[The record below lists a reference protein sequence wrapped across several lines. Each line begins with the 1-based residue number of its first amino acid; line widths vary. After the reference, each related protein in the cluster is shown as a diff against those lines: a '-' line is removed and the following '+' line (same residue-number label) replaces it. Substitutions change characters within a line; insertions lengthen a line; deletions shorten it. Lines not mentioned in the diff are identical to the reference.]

1 MNRFIFLLILFTSKL
16 YSQSE
21 TLDFI
26 EVSEN
31 AKISA
36 LGGNN
41 ISLYENQNYF
51 LTNPALISFNK
62 NRISINHLN
71 YILDINSSSILY
83 SDSIRYIGNYGIGI
97 IYFSHGKFNAYDIFG
112 NSLGNF
118 YPKEIMITFG
128 KSINLSN
135 LFIGTNIKY
144 FKSRI
149 YNNSNSGILSD
160 IGMIYFPY
168 KEKKLSIG
176 LVIANFGILF
186 NKNNIELPITLKIGT
201 TFKPKYMPLR
211 FSVTYVKPYNYLYNN
226 LHNISF
232 GVEALMS
239 KFINLQIGYNRNMDK
254 GFVLPNSE
262 KIRGFSYG
270 IELILKR
277 FNFNYSKVI
286 VNSISSSNSISIH
299 FNIKRM

>member
-1 MNRFIFLLILFTSKL
+1 MNRFIFLLILFSSKL

-26 EVSEN
+26 EISEN

-41 ISLYENQNYF
+41 ISLNENQNYF
-51 LTNPALISFNK
+51 FSNPALISFNQD
-62 NRISINHLN
+62 RISMNYLN

-83 SDSIRYIGNYGIGI
+83 SDSIKFIGNYGIGI
-97 IYFSHGKFNAYDIFG
+97 KYFSHGKFNGYDMFG
-112 NSLGNF
+112 NSLGDF

-128 KSINLSN
+128 KSIKLSN

-144 FKSRI
+144 FNSRI
-149 YNNSNSGILSD
+149 YNNSSSGFLSD

-168 KEKKLSIG
+168 KEKQLSIG
-176 LVIANFGILF
+176 LVIANFGIIF
-186 NKNNIELPITLKIGT
+186 NNNNIELPTTLKIGS
-201 TFKPKYMPLR
+201 TFKPEHMPLR
-211 FSVTYVKPYNYLYNN
+211 FSLTYVKPYKYLYNYF
-226 LHNISF
+226 HNISF
-232 GVEALMS
+232 GVEALIS
-239 KFINLQIGYNRNMDK
+239 KFINLQIGYNRKMDK

-262 KIRGFSYG
+262 KIRGLSYG
-270 IELILKR
+270 IELIFKKI
-277 FNFNYSKVI
+277 NFNYSKVI
-286 VNSISSSNSISIH
+286 LNSISSSNSISIN

>member
-26 EVSEN
+26 EISEN

-51 LTNPALISFNK
+51 LSNPALISFNRDK
-62 NRISINHLN
+62 ISINYLN

-83 SDSIRYIGNYGIGI
+83 SDSIKYIGNYGFGI
-97 IYFSHGKFNAYDIFG
+97 KYFSHGKFIGYDMFG

-118 YPKEIMITFG
+118 YPKEVMVTFG

-144 FKSRI
+144 FHSRI
-149 YNNSNSGILSD
+149 YNNSSSGILSD

-168 KEKKLSIG
+168 KGKKLSLG
-176 LVIANFGILF
+176 LVIANFGIIL
-186 NKNNIELPITLKIGT
+186 NKNNIELPTTVKIGA
-201 TFKPKYMPLR
+201 TFKPEHMPLR
-211 FSVTYVKPYNYLYNN
+211 FSITYVKPYKYLYNN
-226 LHNISF
+226 IHNISF
-232 GVEALMS
+232 GIEALIS
-239 KFINLQIGYNRNMDK
+239 KFINLQIGYNRKMDK

-286 VNSISSSNSISIH
+286 VNSISSSNAISIN

>member
-1 MNRFIFLLILFTSKL
+1 MNRFIFLLILFSSKL

-26 EVSEN
+26 EISEN

-51 LTNPALISFNK
+51 LTNPALISFNQDK
-62 NRISINHLN
+62 ISINYLN

-83 SDSIRYIGNYGIGI
+83 SDSIKYIGNYGFGI
-97 IYFSHGKFNAYDIFG
+97 KYFSHGKFIGYDMFG

>member
-1 MNRFIFLLILFTSKL
+1 MNRFIFLLILFSSKL

-26 EVSEN
+26 EISEN

-97 IYFSHGKFNAYDIFG
+97 KYFSHGKFNAYDIFV

>member
-1 MNRFIFLLILFTSKL
+1 MNRFIFLLILFSSKL

-41 ISLYENQNYF
+41 ISLNENQNYF
-51 LTNPALISFNK
+51 FSNPALISFNQD
-62 NRISINHLN
+62 RISMNYLN

-83 SDSIRYIGNYGIGI
+83 SDSIKFIGNYGIGI
-97 IYFSHGKFNAYDIFG
+97 KYFSHGKFNGYDMFG
-112 NSLGNF
+112 NSLGDF

>member
-1 MNRFIFLLILFTSKL
+1 MNRFIFLLILFSSKL

-26 EVSEN
+26 EISEN

-51 LTNPALISFNK
+51 LSNPALISFNRDK
-62 NRISINHLN
+62 ISINYLN

-83 SDSIRYIGNYGIGI
+83 SDSIKYIGNYGFGI
-97 IYFSHGKFNAYDIFG
+97 KYFSHGKFIGYDMFG

>member
-1 MNRFIFLLILFTSKL
+1 MNRFIFLLILFSSKL

-26 EVSEN
+26 EISEN

-97 IYFSHGKFNAYDIFG
+97 KYFSHGKFNGYDMFG
-112 NSLGNF
+112 NSLGDF

-128 KSINLSN
+128 KSIKLSN